1 MSLPAPYSRK
11 TLLANWVEDRQKP
24 GDVERDFRELRFLRP
39 YETDVA
45 NLEQK
50 FSVLERIARTP
61 NHNSWGTIADY
72 GDRETECSNKVD
84 FAHPDSR
91 KEFVKKSASVPT
103 FITSETVPECD
114 ADGNRRPV
122 PAVRK
127 SSVPLTGYTA
137 TLQRHPKDEGKRY
150 FASGSRDAFGYPAPT
165 KCTDR
170 SKLRAAGVGV
180 LDVADRAEGLQVG
193 VLAGEQYRPDAD
205 PAYNTLVQRSWLY
218 EPDASLRNVAKYG
231 GRKPKPSLIDN
242 HMSIPLGEGGHRAM
256 DTQLKNRGGRLP
268 RVSTSITTGK
278 EKKFGINIFQ
288 DD

>member
-1 MSLPAPYSRK
+1 MSLPQSYSKK

-24 GDVERDFRELRFLRP
+24 GDVERDFRELRFIRP

-50 FSVLERIARTP
+50 FSVLERIARCP

-72 GDRETECSNKVD
+72 GDREGQSSNLAD
-84 FAHPDSR
+84 FANPGP
-91 KEFVKKSASVPT
+91 FKKSASVPV

-114 ADGNRRPV
+114 ADGNRRPL
-122 PAVRK
+122 PHVRK
-127 SSVPLTGYTA
+127 SSVPRTGYTA
-137 TLQRHPKDEGKRY
+137 KLQRHPKDIDKRFY
-150 FASGSRDAFGYPAPT
+150 ASASRDAFGYPAPKRGVPAHT
-165 KCTDR
+165 MR
-170 SKLRAAGVGV
+170 PAGVGV
-180 LDVADRAEGLQVG
+180 LDVADRTEGLQVG
-193 VLAGEQYRPDAD
+193 VLAGELYKPDAD

-218 EPDASLRNVAKYG
+218 EPDASLRNVDKYG
-231 GRKPKPSLIDN
+231 GRKPPPSLIDN
-242 HMSIPLGEGGHRAM
+242 EMSLPLGEGGHRAM
-256 DTQLKNRGGRLP
+256 DTNLKSRGGRLP